1 MNKLWKKEVAGQ
13 FELDKSIILE
23 RLGGDES
30 LFEAMADMYLQDW
43 SGYSTQIAAA
53 RAAGDAPLLRR
64 HAHTIKSLLATF
76 ADEDGVALA
85 LAAESRA
92 KDGELAGLE
101 ELVVRVQDRL
111 RLVAATLERTL
122 GR

>member
-1 MNKLWKKEVAGQ
+1 MY
-13 FELDKSIILE
+13 ELDKSTILG

-43 SGYSTQIAAA
+43 SGYSIQIATAL
-53 RAAGDAPLLRR
+53 AAGDAPLLRR

-101 ELVVRVQDRL
+101 ELVVGVQNRL
-111 RLVAATLERTL
+111 RLVATTLERDL